1 MSCGHHFVDS
11 LRKEYGLCTVCGTAR
26 SKSAED
32 PYVIY
37 SDDYYSPKHNR
48 STIEEQ
54 VYNVE
59 VHKEHGITKN
69 DFVIDRLKP
78 PGFNGVLEIGCAP
91 GSLLKRMRVFG
102 FDRIVGIEVDQR
114 YEPNIR
120 SICGDGPELL
130 FGFFPGITEE
140 TFDKPKFSAVIALDI
155 WEHFF
160 DPKDAL
166 MECNRIMVPGAQLFL
181 MLPLLLPGVGL
192 DDRFFVPSEHV
203 YLHSE
208 AHIRELVE
216 EAGFG
221 SIKLDEWTNGHN
233 SVSAIKL

>member
-11 LRKEYGLCTVCGTAR
+11 LRKEYSLCTVCGTAR

-59 VHKEHGITKN
+59 THKENGVTKN
-69 DFVIDRLKP
+69 DFVIERLSP
-78 PGFNGVLEIGCAP
+78 SSFEGALEIGCAP
-91 GSLLKRMRVFG
+91 GSLLKRLRIFG
-102 FDRIVGIEVDQR
+102 FKRVVGIEVDER
-114 YEPNIR
+114 YDPNIR
-120 SICGDGPELL
+120 AICDVGPELI
-130 FGFFPGITEE
+130 FGFFPEVTELV
-140 TFDKPKFSAVIALDI
+140 FRKPTFSAVIALDI
-155 WEHFF
+155 FEHFF
-160 DPKDAL
+160 DPKAAL
-166 MECNRIMVPGAQLFL
+166 MECNRIMVPGGQLFL
-181 MLPLLLPGVGL
+181 MLPLLIPGVGL

-203 YLHSE
+203 YLHSDV
-208 AHIRELVE
+208 HIRELAE

-221 SIKLDEWTNGHN
+221 NIHLDEWTGGHN